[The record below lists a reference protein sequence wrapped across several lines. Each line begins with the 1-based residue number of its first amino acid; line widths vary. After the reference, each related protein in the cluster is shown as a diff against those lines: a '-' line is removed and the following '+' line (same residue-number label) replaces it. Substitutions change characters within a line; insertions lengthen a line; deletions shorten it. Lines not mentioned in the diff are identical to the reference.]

1 MSKKSIAQEEALL
14 SDMLERMREQGL
26 PVQTG
31 GFEVEA
37 IPSGITSFDLSTGV
51 VGIPRRRI
59 SLFVGNEGS
68 GKTLLLLTLVA
79 AIQRDGGR
87 AAIVDAEHA
96 LTPGF
101 ARLLGVDYDSLT
113 ISRPKTLEQCYDVFK
128 EFISS
133 GLFDVVGFDSAVAL
147 PCEGDLHLSA
157 SESTKRAGQAQIHST
172 ELKKVVS
179 LCHDRTAM
187 VIINQIR
194 INPNPPS
201 YWSGPPMEY
210 SPGGVALNF
219 YASLR
224 VKFKTTKTFKTSGGQ
239 RIGHR
244 IRTTITKNKVAPPFM
259 TAEFDIKYTDGLDSI
274 TDLIETAISL
284 GVIYKKSSWFYF
296 DLLGND
302 GEVIEEHKWLGRDK
316 LDAAIRDDET
326 LEIAVRDRLLVDDED
341 DEDDEPSGWDN
352 I

>member
-1 MSKKSIAQEEALL
+1 MGKKKDREEEALL

-31 GFEVEA
+31 GFEVEV
-37 IPSGITSFDLSTGV
+37 IPTGISSFDLSTGV
-51 VGIPRRRI
+51 GGIPRRRI

-68 GKTLLLLTLVA
+68 GKTLLLLTLAA

-87 AAIVDAEHA
+87 AAIIDAEHA

-101 ARLLGVDYDSLT
+101 ARLLGVDYEALT
-113 ISRPKTLEQCYDVFK
+113 ISRPRTLEQCYDVFK

-147 PCEGDLHLSA
+147 PTEVDLALSA
-157 SESTKRAGQAQIHST
+157 SESTKRAGQAQIHSN
-172 ELKKVVS
+172 EIKKVVS

-187 VIINQIR
+187 VIINQVR
-194 INPNPPS
+194 VNPNPPS
-201 YWSGPPMEY
+201 YWTGPPMEY
-210 SPGGVALNF
+210 NPGGNALGF

-244 IRTTITKNKVAPPFM
+244 IKTTITKNKVAPPFM
-259 TAEFDIKYTDGLDSI
+259 MAEFDIKYTDGLDSI
-274 TDLIETAISL
+274 TDLLETAISL

-296 DLLGND
+296 DLIADD
-302 GEVIEEHKWLGRDK
+302 GEVLEEHKWLGRDK
-316 LDAAIRDDET
+316 LDAALRDDPVLVE
-326 LEIAVRDRLLVDDED
+326 AVRDRLMEDED
-341 DEDDEPSGWDN
+341 EEEDATPTGWEH

>member
-1 MSKKSIAQEEALL
+1 MSKKKLEQEEALL
-14 SDMLERMREQGL
+14 SEMLSRMREQGL

-31 GFEVEA
+31 GFEIEA
-37 IPSGITSFDLSTGV
+37 IPSGISSFDLSTGV
-51 VGIPRRRI
+51 GGIPRRRI
-59 SLFVGNEGS
+59 SLFIGAEGS
-68 GKTLLLLTLVA
+68 GKTLLLLTLA
-79 AIQRDGGR
+79 AQIQKDGGR
-87 AAIVDAEHA
+87 AAIIDAEHA

-101 ARLLGVDYDSLT
+101 ARLMGVNYESLT

-128 EFISS
+128 EFIAS

-147 PCEGDLHLSA
+147 PTETDLGLSA
-157 SESTKRAGQAQIHST
+157 SESTKRAGQAQIHSN

-187 VIINQIR
+187 VIVNQVR

-201 YWSGPPMEY
+201 YWTGPPMEY
-210 SPGGVALNF
+210 SPGGNALGF

-224 VKFKTTKTFKTSGGQ
+224 VQFKTTKTFKTSGGQ

-259 TAEFDIKYTDGLDSI
+259 IAEFDIKYTDGLDSI

-284 GVIYKKSSWFYF
+284 GIIYKKSSWFYF
-296 DLLGND
+296 DFVDDN
-302 GEVIEEHKWLGRDK
+302 GEIIEEHKWLGRDK
-316 LDAAIRDDET
+316 LDAEIREDSV
-326 LEIAVRDRLLVDDED
+326 LEESIRELLMVDED
-341 DEDDEPSGWDN
+341 NSDEPSGWDDV
-352 I
+352 

>member
-1 MSKKSIAQEEALL
+1 MGKKQIEKEEALL
-14 SDMLERMREQGL
+14 AEMLERMRKQGL
-26 PVQTG
+26 PVQTD

-37 IPSGITSFDLSTGV
+37 IPTGITSFDMSTGIG
-51 VGIPRRRI
+51 GIPRRRI
-59 SLFVGNEGS
+59 TLFIGNEGS
-68 GKTLLLLTLVA
+68 GKTLLLLTLA
-79 AIQRDGGR
+79 AQIQRDGGR
-87 AAIVDAEHA
+87 AAIIDAEHA

-101 ARLLGVDYDSLT
+101 ARLLGVDFEALT
-113 ISRPKTLEQCYDVFK
+113 ISRPRTLEQCYDVFK

-147 PCEGDLHLSA
+147 PTEVDLGLSA

-179 LCHDRTAM
+179 LCHNRTAM

-201 YWSGPPMEY
+201 YWTGPPQEY
-210 SPGGVALNF
+210 SPGGTALGF

-224 VKFKTTKTFKTSGGQ
+224 VKFRTTKVFKTSGGQ
-239 RIGHR
+239 RIGHK
-244 IRTTITKNKVAPPFM
+244 IKTTVTKNKVAPPFM

-274 TDLIETAISL
+274 TDLLETAISL

-296 DLLGND
+296 DLLADD
-302 GEVIEEHKWLGRDK
+302 GQEVLEEFKWLGRDK
-316 LDAAIRDDET
+316 LDAAIREDSV
-326 LEIAVRDRLLVDDED
+326 LEAAVRDRLMVDED
-341 DEDDEPSGWDN
+341 DEDEPSGWDDV
-352 I
+352 